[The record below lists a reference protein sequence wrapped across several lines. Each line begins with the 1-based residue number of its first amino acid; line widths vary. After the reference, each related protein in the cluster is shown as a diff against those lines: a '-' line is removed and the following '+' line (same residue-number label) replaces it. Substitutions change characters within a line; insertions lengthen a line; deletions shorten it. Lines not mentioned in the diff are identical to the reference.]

1 MNRRIAACV
10 LTIPLVLG
18 MTATQSAAQS
28 TGIPSAASAPISG
41 SYIVVFND
49 KVRNPRAEVASL
61 NRNNN
66 MRVTHVY
73 DVALRGFAAQIP
85 DAALVALRRNPNIAY
100 IEQDQTVGIGAV
112 TTQSAPLP
120 WGLDRIDQSKPI
132 TVSGFDQKYNYI
144 HDGSGVTA
152 YVVDTGI
159 LSTHSE
165 FNTGSASRV
174 VAGYTAIAGGT
185 ADCNGHGTHVAGT
198 VGGKTWGVAK
208 NVTLVP
214 VRVLD
219 CNGSGSISGVIAGVN
234 YVASNAAGKMAVANM
249 SLGGAAS
256 SALDTA
262 VRNAITTTG
271 VTFVVAAGNNNRD
284 AKNYSP
290 ARVLEAITV
299 GATASNDTRAS
310 YSNHGSMIDV
320 FAPGSSIQSAWYTSN
335 TSTNTIS
342 GTSMASPH
350 VAGAVAL
357 LLQEKNLTVAPATPP
372 SIRTQ
377 LISDA
382 EKDLILNTRG
392 NPNNF
397 LNTNY
402 NKPRP

>member
-1 MNRRIAACV
+1 MTKRIAACV
-10 LTIPLVLG
+10 LSIPLVLG
-18 MTATQSAAQS
+18 ATAIQSAAQS
-28 TGIPSAASAPISG
+28 TGIPNASSAPIRG
-41 SYIVVFND
+41 HYIVVFND

-61 NRNNN
+61 NRNNS
-66 MRVTHVY
+66 MRVKHIY
-73 DVALRGFAAQIP
+73 DVALKGFAAQIP
-85 DAALVALRRNPNIAY
+85 DAALVALQRNPNIAY
-100 IEQDQTVGIGAV
+100 IEQDQTVGIGALA
-112 TTQSAPLP
+112 TQSAPLP

-132 TVSGFDQKYNYI
+132 SVSGFDQKYNYI
-144 HDGSGVTA
+144 YDGTGVTA

-165 FNTGSASRV
+165 FKTVDSSRV
-174 VAGYTAIAGGT
+174 VAGYSAIAGGT
-185 ADCNGHGTHVAGT
+185 EDCNGHGTHVAGT

-219 CNGSGSISGVIAGVN
+219 CSGSGSNSGVIAGVN
-234 YVASNAAGKMAVANM
+234 YVAANASGKKAVANM
-249 SLGGAAS
+249 SLGGGAS

-262 VRNAITTTG
+262 VRNAITATG
-271 VTFVVAAGNNNRD
+271 VTFVVAAGNSNRD
-284 AKNYSP
+284 ARNFSP

-299 GATASNDTRAS
+299 GATTSNDTRAS
-310 YSNHGSMIDV
+310 YSNYGSIIDI
-320 FAPGSSIQSAWYTSN
+320 FAPGSSIQSAWHTSS

-357 LLQEKNLTVAPATPP
+357 LLEEKNLTVASTTPP
-372 SIRTQ
+372 TIRTL
-377 LISDA
+377 LIGDA